1 MGAITMTTIYFYAKT
16 RGFDLVDNPGPELPD
31 GAVEITR
38 AQYAELF
45 AGQAT
50 GKVISASASGQPVLI
65 DPVIS
70 PAALA
75 SRERAWRN
83 NVLQDTQWLVWRD
96 AEELEVG
103 EGTTLRTEEFKQLL
117 AYRQALRDWPND
129 PDFPDAHSRPVE
141 PDWLER
147 LVRAN
152 D

>member
-1 MGAITMTTIYFYAKT
+1 MAIYFHAQT
-16 RGFDLVDNPGPELPD
+16 RGFELVDSPYPEPPE

-45 AGQAT
+45 AGQAS
-50 GKVISASASGQPVLI
+50 GKVISASASGQPVLN

-70 PAALA
+70 PQALA
-75 SRERAWRN
+75 SRERAWRD

-117 AYRQALRDWPND
+117 AYRQALRDWPTD
-129 PDFPDAHSRPVE
+129 PEFPDVQARPVE
-141 PDWLER
+141 PDWLEGLLR
-147 LVRAN
+147 SN
-152 D
+152 G

>member
-1 MGAITMTTIYFYAKT
+1 MAIYFHAQT
-16 RGFDLVDNPGPELPD
+16 RGFELVDSPYPEPPE

-45 AGQAT
+45 AGQAS
-50 GKVISASASGQPVLI
+50 GKVICASASGQPVLI

-70 PAALA
+70 PQALA
-75 SRERAWRN
+75 SRERAWRD

-129 PDFPDAHSRPVE
+129 PEIPDHWASRAVPVDRQE
-141 PDWLER
+141 A
-147 LVRAN
+147 V
-152 D
+152 

>member
-1 MGAITMTTIYFYAKT
+1 MTTIYFYAQT
-16 RGFDLVDNPGPELPD
+16 RGFDLVDSPCPEPPE

-50 GKVISASASGQPVLI
+50 GKVISASASGQPVLT

-70 PAALA
+70 PEAAVTH
-75 SRERAWRN
+75 ERAWRN
-83 NVLQDTQWLVWRD
+83 AVLRDTQWLVWRD

-129 PDFPDAHSRPVE
+129 PDFPDARSRPVE
-141 PDWLER
+141 PDWLEG
-147 LVRAN
+147 LAQTGN
-152 D
+152 

>member
-1 MGAITMTTIYFYAKT
+1 MTTIYFYAQT

-50 GKVISASASGQPVLI
+50 GKVISASASGQPVLT

-70 PAALA
+70 PEIAITL
-75 SRERAWRN
+75 ERAWRN
-83 NVLQDTQWLVWRD
+83 AALRDTQWLVWRD

-103 EGTTLRTEEFKQLL
+103 QGTTLRSDEFKQLL
-117 AYRQALRDWPND
+117 AYRQALRDWPDD
-129 PDFPDAHSRPVE
+129 PDFPDARSRPVE
-141 PDWLER
+141 PDWLEG
-147 LVRAN
+147 LLN
-152 D
+152 NGS